1 LAARQRWW
9 RGGAS
14 FIDCLAGFAGAGFR
28 KPGEDQILASNPFD
42 LSGKVALVTGANA
55 GIGLAFARGL
65 ARAGADVVIWGRR
78 AERNAAAVK
87 ELSAFGTRI
96 RSREVD
102 VRSEDA
108 VREGVDALIEE
119 FGHIDIA
126 VANAGIATQVP
137 FPELSSEL
145 YHGLLNVSLH
155 GSVYT
160 LREVSR
166 HMGHPGG
173 SLIICGSGSIFQGV
187 PALGHYAMAKGA
199 LAALSKTLAAE
210 LGPHG
215 IRCNVIAPG
224 FIATE
229 MTYASPEIGA
239 AIAAAVIPKV
249 PLGRVGTPEDLEGA
263 VVYLASDAARYHTG
277 DTLVIDGGKLNAN

>member
-1 LAARQRWW
+1 M
-9 RGGAS
+9 
-14 FIDCLAGFAGAGFR
+14 
-28 KPGEDQILASNPFD
+28 ASNPFD

-65 ARAGADVVIWGRR
+65 ARSGADVVIWGRR

-87 ELSAFGTRI
+87 ELSAFGTRV

-102 VRSEDA
+102 VRLEDA

-166 HMGHPGG
+166 HMVVQAKAGHPGG

-229 MTYASPEIGA
+229 MTYARPEIGA